1 MNHVGRQGCCG
12 WLLVGVLVANG
23 LGCSDDD
30 DDGDDGQGG
39 SAASGTSSTS
49 GAAGLGGLWAPD
61 EVPSCRASE
70 PTDSSAAFTTLAGEH
85 PFTTD
90 TACNVGGVAFTA
102 KEQHRAVVVADARRI
117 DVIPA
122 GSASGLSYT
131 WDGDRDLAC
140 KGEYTEYLEI
150 DGHDRYIRLG
160 FVTGKPSFVLFGLC
174 IGDLS
179 P

>member
-1 MNHVGRQGCCG
+1 VNHVGRQNWCS
-12 WLLVGVLVANG
+12 WLVAGVLAASG

-30 DDGDDGQGG
+30 DGDDGNQGG
-39 SAASGTSSTS
+39 SAGSGGASSS
-49 GAAGLGGLWAPD
+49 GGLSGPD
-61 EVPSCRASE
+61 EVPACRSSE
-70 PTDSSAAFTTLAGEH
+70 PADPGTTFTTLAGEH
-85 PFTTD
+85 PFTTE
-90 TACNVGGVAFTA
+90 TACNVDGVAFA
-102 KEQHRAVVVADARRI
+102 ANEAHRAVVVADARRI

-122 GSASGLSYT
+122 GMASGLSYT
-131 WDGDRDLAC
+131 WDGTRDLAC

-150 DGHDRYIRLG
+150 DGHGRYIRLG